1 MVKITQVV
9 KVRGINYVLLL
20 KRSRWSKHT
29 LELETDSGEE
39 IIIELSQ
46 NNMEEIYKNLAGK
59 LGKKVAEKLEKQV
72 EEV

>member
-9 KVRGINYVLLL
+9 KVSGISYVLLL
-20 KRSRWSKHT
+20 KRDRWSKHT

-46 NNMEEIYKNLAGK
+46 NNMEEIYKQL
-59 LGKKVAEKLEKQV
+59 AEKLDKQM

>member
-9 KVRGINYVLLL
+9 KVSGISYVLLL
-20 KRSRWSKHT
+20 KRDRWSKHT

-46 NNMEEIYKNLAGK
+46 NNMEAIYQNL
-59 LGKKVAEKLEKQV
+59 AEKLEKQV

>member
-9 KVRGINYVLLL
+9 KVSGISYVLLF
-20 KRSRWSKHT
+20 KRDRWSKHT

-39 IIIELSQ
+39 ISIELSQ
-46 NNMEEIYKNLAGK
+46 DNMEEIYKNLAGK
-59 LGKKVAEKLEKQV
+59 LKKQV